1 MRNVT
6 FDEWATLKPT
16 MKFGQI
22 PVFNWD
28 DLELYQSN
36 TIVRFTMLFFMVLY
50 QFNRLT
56 NDDDVW
62 PDTRLQLGRFGAVS
76 I

>member
-6 FDEWATLKPT
+6 FDEWPAVKPT
-16 MKFGQI
+16 MKFGQM

-36 TIVRFTMLFFMVLY
+36 TIVRYTVLLF
-50 QFNRLT
+50 
-56 NDDDVW
+56 
-62 PDTRLQLGRFGAVS
+62 
-76 I
+76 

>member
-6 FDEWATLKPT
+6 FEEWPAVKPT
-16 MKFGQI
+16 MKFGQM

-36 TIVRFTMLFFMVLY
+36 TIVRYTVLLF
-50 QFNRLT
+50 
-56 NDDDVW
+56 
-62 PDTRLQLGRFGAVS
+62 
-76 I
+76 